1 MVFKEKIK
9 PELKAYVRFLRE
21 QGDVPVKE
29 IVHRCGISRASV
41 YRCLK
46 FANQAQKKSKK
57 HGRPRLI
64 DVRQERK
71 IHRTIGRLREQE
83 GNFSCHRIRA
93 EAGLHNVSLW
103 TINRTLKR
111 MGYAFLEARKK
122 GILLERDFRER
133 LRFARKVK
141 RTYCNDFFMN
151 DICFYLDGV
160 SFYHKYN
167 PLDDARAPKGKIW
180 RKRKEG
186 LSVTAKGTH
195 VGSGGRVVKMIVA
208 ISYGKGVIYCEQ
220 YEKLDGNY
228 YADFIRRN
236 FRNMFQKSGKCS
248 KLFVQ
253 GNCPILNCPKARKA
267 LKEVGGELFPIPKRS
282 GDLNPI
288 ENVFNAAKEELR
300 TQAVRLNLTYE
311 SFEAFARRVK
321 STLYSM
327 RREIIDNTIASM
339 FKRLDLITK
348 NRGRRTKY

>member
-1 MVFKEKIK
+1 MVFKEKIQA
-9 PELKAYVRFLRE
+9 ELKAFVRFLRE
-21 QGDVPVKE
+21 EGDVPVKQ

-46 FANQAQKKSKK
+46 RANQAQKKSKK

-64 DVRQERK
+64 DARQERK
-71 IHRTIGRLREQE
+71 IQRTIARLREQE

-93 EAGLHNVSLW
+93 EAGLYNVSLW

-122 GILLERDFRER
+122 GILLEKDFRER
-133 LRFARKVK
+133 LKFARKVK

-186 LSVTAKGTH
+186 LSVTAKGKH

-208 ISYGKGVIYCEQ
+208 ISSGKGVIYCE
-220 YEKLDGNY
+220 
-228 YADFIRRN
+228 
-236 FRNMFQKSGKCS
+236 
-248 KLFVQ
+248 
-253 GNCPILNCPKARKA
+253 
-267 LKEVGGELFPIPKRS
+267 
-282 GDLNPI
+282 
-288 ENVFNAAKEELR
+288 
-300 TQAVRLNLTYE
+300 
-311 SFEAFARRVK
+311 
-321 STLYSM
+321 
-327 RREIIDNTIASM
+327 TI
-339 FKRLDLITK
+339 
-348 NRGRRTKY
+348 